1 MEEAPKSKKEMI
13 EHLMRR
19 FRKLLE
25 EKLPDEP
32 GTLEE
37 IEKITEEIGSD
48 IRRDVENEC
57 VGYHGTGYVGPR
69 TVCSCGGTAKFKTYY
84 EKRVVTLSSELAIQ
98 RAYYHCKS
106 CGHGFAPLDDELEL
120 DSLATSIGVRTKVGR
135 LAAWIPFE
143 DVSVELGQLC
153 RIHLSKNTAGR
164 IAEAMGEEVRKER
177 ESREAVVLSGCAEI
191 PSGGAKRL
199 YVGIDGTCVLT
210 RGGGWR
216 EAKTGVIYETE
227 DRDGEVRI
235 KRPQYLATLERA
247 EGFGELVYA
256 AAFDRGVENAE
267 EVVALGDGAPWIW
280 KSFAHHYPGAVQILD
295 FYHASEHL
303 NEVARAWYGE
313 GTDKA
318 RRWVE
323 ARERD
328 LLSDCVDTVIR
339 SILCWRPVDDDDRE
353 IRRKN
358 LVYFETNKE
367 RMRYAT
373 FKAQGYHIGSGLVE
387 SACKTVVGQRL
398 KLSGMRWSEPD
409 AEAMLHLRSLILTNR
424 AVDLRHYARSIA

>member
-1 MEEAPKSKKEMI
+1 MEGTPKSKEEMI
-13 EHLMRR
+13 ERLMRQ

-25 EKLPDEP
+25 EKLPGDP

-48 IRRDVENEC
+48 IKRDVENEC
-57 VGYHGTGYVGPR
+57 VDYHGTGYVGPR
-69 TVCSCGGTAKFKTYY
+69 MVCRCGGAAKFKTYY
-84 EKRVVTLSSELAIQ
+84 EKRVVTLSSELTIH
-98 RAYYHCKS
+98 RAYYHCQS
-106 CGHGFAPLDDELEL
+106 CGHGFAPLDEELEL

-177 ESREAVVLSGCAEI
+177 ESREAVVLSGYAEI
-191 PSGGAKRL
+191 PSSGAKRL
-199 YVGIDGTCVLT
+199 YVGVDGTCVLT

-227 DRDGEVRI
+227 DGDGEVRI
-235 KRPQYLATLERA
+235 RRPQYLATLERA
-247 EGFGELVYA
+247 ESFGEQVYA

-280 KSFAHHYPGAVQILD
+280 KSFAHHYPDAVQILD

-339 SILCWRPVDDDDRE
+339 SILSWRPVDDDARE
-353 IRRKN
+353 IRRKK

-398 KLSGMRWSEPD
+398 KLSGMRWSEPG

>member
-1 MEEAPKSKKEMI
+1 M
-13 EHLMRR
+13 
-19 FRKLLE
+19 
-25 EKLPDEP
+25 
-32 GTLEE
+32 
-37 IEKITEEIGSD
+37 
-48 IRRDVENEC
+48 
-57 VGYHGTGYVGPR
+57 
-69 TVCSCGGTAKFKTYY
+69 
-84 EKRVVTLSSELAIQ
+84 
-98 RAYYHCKS
+98 
-106 CGHGFAPLDDELEL
+106 
-120 DSLATSIGVRTKVGR
+120 
-135 LAAWIPFE
+135 
-143 DVSVELGQLC
+143 C

-177 ESREAVVLSGCAEI
+177 ESREAVVLSGYAEI
-191 PSGGAKRL
+191 PSSGAKRL
-199 YVGIDGTCVLT
+199 YVGVDGTCVLT

-227 DRDGEVRI
+227 EGDGEVRI
-235 KRPQYLATLERA
+235 RRPQYLATLERA
-247 EGFGELVYA
+247 ESFGEQVYA

-280 KSFAHHYPGAVQILD
+280 KSFAHHYPDAVQILD

-339 SILCWRPVDDDDRE
+339 SILSWRPVDDNARE
-353 IRRKN
+353 IRRNN

-398 KLSGMRWSEPD
+398 KLSGMRWSEPG